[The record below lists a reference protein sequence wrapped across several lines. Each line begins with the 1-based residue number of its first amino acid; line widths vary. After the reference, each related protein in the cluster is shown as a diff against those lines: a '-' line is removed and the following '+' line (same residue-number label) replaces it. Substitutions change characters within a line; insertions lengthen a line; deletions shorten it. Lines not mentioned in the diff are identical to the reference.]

1 MSRVKFMR
9 FLILALLPF
18 LSVSSPTVQTT
29 TGQAVRGDRVVIQS
43 RRIVLRR
50 PREIVKDFP
59 ERRTAV
65 VTYPVIS
72 GLSDAAVL
80 RKLRAAIDFKNIF
93 DYSLEEYRS
102 DAWLSEFGYVVNYN
116 SNYMLDI
123 TFTQS
128 GMGAYPDDHSKHFLL
143 SLKDGSIVK
152 AADVFEAGKLSA
164 LAALVNG
171 KLQGEL
177 KQIAVEN
184 SRGASAEDKE
194 SIMQAYEP
202 LKFEVQNLDD
212 FSVGRTGITFLYDAG
227 FPHVIQAWEPNG
239 RYFISYRALRD
250 YIKRDGLLGRF
261 KG

>member
-1 MSRVKFMR
+1 MP
-9 FLILALLPF
+9 FLILALLSF
-18 LSVSSPTVQTT
+18 LSLSAPTAQTT
-29 TGQAVRGDRVVIQS
+29 TRQAVRGDRVIIQS

-116 SNYMLDI
+116 RNYMLDI
-123 TFTQS
+123 TFRQS
-128 GMGAYPDDHSKHFLL
+128 GMGAYPDEHEKHFLI
-143 SLKDGSIVK
+143 SLKDGSLVQATDVFDADKINQIIAVVDRQLQREIERILSKVQDPEEK
-152 AADVFEAGKLSA
+152 AA
-164 LAALVNG
+164 
-171 KLQGEL
+171 
-177 KQIAVEN
+177 
-184 SRGASAEDKE
+184 
-194 SIMQAYEP
+194 MQDAFDN
-202 LKFEVQNLDD
+202 LKFEAKDVDQ
-212 FSVGRTGITFLYDAG
+212 FSVSAAGVTFLYDAG
-227 FPHVIQAWEPNG
+227 FPHVIKAWEPSG
-239 RYFISYRALRD
+239 RYFFGYDALRGV
-250 YIKRDGLLGRF
+250 IKRDGLLGRF